1 MVKAAPGAQTSSR
14 KVYQVTLIGNFKKY
28 CNYLGQISVTSDK
41 KAYYVLTGEDVEIIW
56 KISGIEA
63 SNLKLREWT
72 FLTANTI
79 LALINNDDKL
89 IVNNGSILNQGF
101 EVRKP
106 STLYLKN
113 VDRRFDGKY
122 EFSIRKNLD
131 IALSEVTV
139 IALSKCL

>member
-1 MVKAAPGAQTSSR
+1 MVRAATGAQTPYR
-14 KVYQVTLIGNFKKY
+14 KVYQVTLIGNFKKC

-41 KAYYVLTGEDVEIIW
+41 KTYYVLTGEDVEIIW
-56 KISGIEA
+56 KISGIKP
-63 SNLKLREWT
+63 SNLDRRQWT

-89 IVNNGSILNQGF
+89 IINNASILDQGF

-122 EFSIRKNLD
+122 RFTIRKNFD
-131 IALSEVTV
+131 SPLSEVTV
-139 IALSKCL
+139 IVLSKCL

>member
-1 MVKAAPGAQTSSR
+1 MVKAAPGAQTPYR
-14 KVYQVTLIGNFKKY
+14 KVYQGTLIGNFKKY
-28 CNYLGQISVTSDK
+28 CNYLVQISVTSDK
-41 KAYYVLTGEDVEIIW
+41 KTYYVLTGEDVELIW
-56 KISGIEA
+56 KISGIKA
-63 SNLKLREWT
+63 SNLESREWT

-89 IVNNGSILNQGF
+89 IVNNGSILDQGF

-122 EFSIRKNLD
+122 RFTIRKNFD
-131 IALSEVTV
+131 SRRFEVTV
-139 IALSKCL
+139 IVLSKCL